1 MATQNTS
8 GLWDQGL
15 RSFRAGDLLAAK
27 DAFKSLLEIDPEYF
41 DALYLYAAIASQEKD
56 YVLAAD
62 LLKKAQ
68 NLRPKHVDVCFN
80 LAAVLD
86 AIGDKQGSLDAY
98 NALIKLSPNHLK
110 AHHNLASLLAKE
122 GLIDDAVHHLERVLQ
137 IDPGFEDARNHY
149 VHLKTISSRAPEIL
163 INNKKDLSTADQVQ
177 FEKLHNAGLSQYDK
191 RDFINALASFNQAL
205 ELDPESIP
213 ALHNLGMVYE
223 KMGRLD
229 EALSLYERVIFLF
242 PDSTPTLNNLG
253 NIYRELG
260 MLDKAKNSFLKAIEL
275 KPDYAEAFNNL
286 GWAHYTLR
294 EFNDSV
300 NYFQKA
306 LLFKPNMVETKYNLS
321 LCQLILGDYEAG
333 WLNYE
338 YRKLQPGY
346 QHHKLAQQK
355 PLWLGEES
363 IANKTIYVYPEQG
376 FGDTIQFSRYIKLLA
391 NKGAKVLFEPGAAL
405 STLFQNLEGLGKL
418 IRPGQPIPEYD
429 FHCSLMSLPAALKTT
444 LQSIPNQ
451 IPYIHPDPKKIAFWA
466 DQLSQISGP
475 KVGLVWSGG
484 FRPNQP
490 ELWEL
495 NKRRNI
501 PFEYISKINQPQI
514 QFFSLQKGV
523 EVEAELNN
531 IKDQFWPNQDNFH
544 NFTNQL
550 IDFSD
555 TAALISQLDLVISVD
570 TSTAHLAAAI
580 GKPVWILNRYD
591 SCWRW
596 LASGESS
603 PWYPNVKLYRKSKE
617 DDWESMIGEVRQD
630 LGSLFN
636 AAI

>member
-1 MATQNTS
+1 
-8 GLWDQGL
+8 
-15 RSFRAGDLLAAK
+15 
-27 DAFKSLLEIDPEYF
+27 
-41 DALYLYAAIASQEKD
+41 
-56 YVLAAD
+56 
-62 LLKKAQ
+62 
-68 NLRPKHVDVCFN
+68 
-80 LAAVLD
+80 
-86 AIGDKQGSLDAY
+86 
-98 NALIKLSPNHLK
+98 
-110 AHHNLASLLAKE
+110 
-122 GLIDDAVHHLERVLQ
+122 VLQ
-137 IDPGFEDARNHY
+137 IDPSFETARNHY
-149 VHLKTISSRAPEIL
+149 AQLKNITTRVPEIF
-163 INNKKDLSTADQVQ
+163 ISNKKDLSTADQVE
-177 FEKLHNAGLSQYDK
+177 FEKLHNAGLSLYDQ
-191 RDFINALASFNQAL
+191 RDFINALSCFNQAL
-205 ELDPESIP
+205 ELDPESIA

-229 EALSLYERVIFLF
+229 EALGLYERVIFLL
-242 PDSTPTLNNLG
+242 PGSTPTLNNLG

-260 MLDKAKNSFLKAIEL
+260 MLDKAKNSFYKAIEL

-294 EFNDSV
+294 EFEEAV
-300 NYFQKA
+300 NCFQKA
-306 LLFKPNMVETKYNLS
+306 LMFNPNMVETKYNLS

-346 QHHKLAQQK
+346 QHHKLPQVK
-355 PLWLGEES
+355 PLWLGEQS
-363 IANKTIYVYPEQG
+363 IANKTIYIYPEQG
-376 FGDTIQFSRYIKLLA
+376 FGDTLQFSRYIKLLA
-391 NKGAKVLFEPGAAL
+391 SKGAKVLFEPGVAL
-405 STLFQNLEGLGKL
+405 SSLFQNLEGVGE
-418 IRPGQPIPEYD
+418 IIGPGQPIPDYD
-429 FHCSLMSLPAALKTT
+429 FHCSLMSLPLALKTT
-444 LQSIPNQ
+444 LQTTPNQ
-451 IPYIHPDPKKIAFWA
+451 IPYMYPDAKKIAIWA
-466 DQLSQISGP
+466 EKLSPIPGP
-475 KVGLVWSGG
+475 RVGLVWSGG

-501 PFEYISKINQPQI
+501 PFEFISKINLPQI

-523 EVEAELNN
+523 EAEEELNK
-531 IKDQFWPNQDNFH
+531 IKDQYWSNQYNFH

-550 IDFSD
+550 VDFSD

-596 LASGESS
+596 LVSGESS

-636 AAI
+636 ATT

>member
-1 MATQNTS
+1 MATQNTLA
-8 GLWDQGL
+8 LWNQGL
-15 RSFRAGDLLAAK
+15 QSFRLGNMLAAK
-27 DAFKSLLEIDPEYF
+27 EAFKSVLEIDPEYF

-56 YVLAAD
+56 YALAVVLLTKA
-62 LLKKAQ
+62 LKLNPQ
-68 NLRPKHVDVCFN
+68 HVEACFN
-80 LAAVLD
+80 LAVVQD
-86 AIGDKQGSLDAY
+86 AIGEKQCSLDTY

-110 AHHNLASLLAKE
+110 AHHNLASLFAKQ
-122 GLIDDAVHHLERVLQ
+122 GLIDNAIHHLERVLQ
-137 IDPGFEDARNHY
+137 IDPSFETARNHY
-149 VHLKTISSRAPEIL
+149 VQLKNISSRAPEIF
-163 INNKKDLSTADQVQ
+163 ISNKKDLSTVDQVE
-177 FEKLHNAGLSQYDK
+177 FEKLHNAGLSLYDQ
-191 RDFINALASFNQAL
+191 RDFINALSFFNQAL

-213 ALHNLGMVYE
+213 ALHNLGMVHE
-223 KMGRLD
+223 KMGSLD
-229 EALSLYERVIFLF
+229 EALSLYERVIFLL
-242 PDSTPTLNNLG
+242 PSSTPTLNNLG

-260 MLDKAKNSFLKAIEL
+260 MLDKAKSSFLKAIEL

-286 GWAHYTLR
+286 GWTHYTLR
-294 EFNDSV
+294 EFEEAV
-300 NYFQKA
+300 NCFQKA
-306 LLFKPNMVETKYNLS
+306 LMCNPNMVETKYNLS
-321 LCQLILGDYEAG
+321 LCQLILGNYEAG

-346 QHHKLAQQK
+346 QHHKLPQPK
-355 PLWLGEES
+355 PLWLGEQI
-363 IANKTIYVYPEQG
+363 IANKTIYIYPEQG

-391 NKGAKVLFEPGAAL
+391 NKGAKVLFEPGVAL
-405 STLFQNLEGLGKL
+405 SSLFQNLEGVGEI

-429 FHCSLMSLPAALKTT
+429 FHCSLMSLPLALKTT
-444 LQSIPNQ
+444 LQTIPNQ
-451 IPYIHPDPKKIAFWA
+451 IPYIQPDPEKIALWA
-466 DQLSQISGP
+466 DKLSPISGP

-501 PFEYISKINQPQI
+501 PFEYISKINLPQI
-514 QFFSLQKGV
+514 QFFSLQKGA
-523 EVEAELNN
+523 EAEEELNQ

-550 IDFSD
+550 IDFSE

-596 LASGESS
+596 LVRGESS
-603 PWYPNVKLYRKSKE
+603 PWYPNLKLYRKTKE
-617 DDWESMIGEVRQD
+617 DGWESMIGKVKQD
-630 LGSLFN
+630 LDSFFN
-636 AAI
+636 ANT